1 MRARNLTAKGR
12 KNREGD
18 GTGPDGG
25 EEGAPG
31 GSEHRTGAEGV
42 GGWGA
47 CGREGL
53 PSPCLCWLIHCS
65 RFHPPVSEGCLTS
78 MARGT
83 GSSI

>member
-42 GGWGA
+42 GGMRKRGA
-47 CGREGL
+47 AL
-53 PSPCLCWLIHCS
+53 AVPLLADPL
-65 RFHPPVSEGCLTS
+65 
-78 MARGT
+78 
-83 GSSI
+83 